1 MHQTPRR
8 FFPLLVL
15 GACSLALPRPCRG
28 ASDGEFLLGAGY
40 TRINFDGSNVL
51 IDDRD
56 GIHID
61 AVFSFSPI
69 DDVPP
74 LRLGAGVG
82 FSAALDE
89 VRGATVIDGSD
100 TFFISGDDAALFLFE
115 PEVRLSW
122 RHEFGGDDT
131 FFVEAGVG
139 GGAVIGW
146 LQAGDGDVDG
156 PDDADLD
163 VTDVTPMGRILLRA
177 GLRLTG
183 GWAGIETSYLRG
195 GSLDFA
201 DGVEGDIGEF
211 YFGVFGALEL

>member
-1 MHQTPRR
+1 MHLIPR
-8 FFPLLVL
+8 LSLVGL
-15 GACSLALPRPCRG
+15 VACMLAAAGHCHG

-40 TRINFDGSNVL
+40 TRINFEGSNVL

-61 AVFSFSPI
+61 PVFSFVPL
-69 DDVPP
+69 DDVPQ

-82 FSAALDE
+82 FSAALDN

-100 TFFISGDDAALFLFE
+100 TFFVSGDDATLFLFE
-115 PEVRLSW
+115 PEVRVSW
-122 RHEFGGDDT
+122 RSEFGEGNLY
-131 FFVEAGVG
+131 FIEAGVG

-146 LQAGDGDVDG
+146 LQAGDGDVGG

-163 VTDVTPMGRILLRA
+163 VADVTPMGRVLLRA
-177 GLRLTG
+177 GVRLTG
-183 GWAGIETSYLRG
+183 GLAGIEASYLRG

-201 DGVEGDIGEF
+201 EGVEGDIGEF
-211 YFGVFGALEL
+211 YFGIFGAVKF